1 MAAADYALADNLQEN
16 INRFFPYLVE
26 IRKRVLFLFS
36 LFLIFGVFGFVYYE
50 KIIVFVLKLLR
61 LQNVNVVFTSPFQFI
76 NLATNS
82 GIVLGVTAVFPLI
95 IFQVV
100 SFLKPALRPKE
111 YHSLLALLPISLL
124 LFVTGFIFGGTMMK
138 YVIDIFFKKSVELNI
153 GNMLDISVLLSNI
166 LNTSALMGLA
176 FQFPI
181 LLTVLM
187 HLKVLKY
194 KTIARQR
201 PFVYCAILVFT
212 LLLPPTDI
220 LSDFLLT
227 LPLVFLFEIT
237 LILNKVFNKNAN

>member
-153 GNMLDISVLLSNI
+153 GNVLDISALLSNI

-181 LLTVLM
+181 VLTVLM
-187 HLKVLKY
+187 HLKVLKH

-201 PFVYCAILVFT
+201 LFVYCATLVFV

-220 LSDFLLT
+220 FTDLLLS

>member
-1 MAAADYALADNLQEN
+1 MATDYALADNLQEN
-16 INRFFPYLVE
+16 VTRFFPYLME

-36 LFLIFGVFGFVYYE
+36 LFLIFGILGFVYYE
-50 KIIVFVLKLLR
+50 KIIALIIRLLH
-61 LQNVNVVFTSPFQFI
+61 LQNVNAVFTSPFQFV
-76 NLATNS
+76 NLAISS
-82 GIVLGVTAVFPLI
+82 GIILGVIAVFPLI
-95 IFQVV
+95 IFQIV

-111 YHSLLALLPISLL
+111 YHTLLAFLPVSLF
-124 LFVTGFIFGGTMMK
+124 LFVIGFGFGGTMMK